1 MSRNQRSRRLTGGAA
16 RLLTLST
23 EPWLSCEDCFRLL
36 DSYIEALLADRPG
49 GHSPAMAAH
58 LAGCAACA
66 EEAQSLLLFVAG
78 QDGVDAAPALRRL
91 HQAAD

>member
-1 MSRNQRSRRLTGGAA
+1 MSRDQRTRRLTGEAA
-16 RLLTLST
+16 RLLTLAT

-36 DSYIEALLADRPG
+36 DSHIEALLAGHAG
-49 GHSPAMAAH
+49 GHHRAMAVH

-78 QDGVDAAPALRRL
+78 RDGVDPAPALRRL
-91 HQAAD
+91 GQAAD